1 VLLLG
6 SRAGPAVE
14 YSYPSPA
21 EPIAGAHEGSSVKIT
36 RGITASVVFAGLAAA
51 GFASPA
57 WADITGDQSETYKFL
72 LTGATE
78 PTTWVVTNCGAV
90 CLHIEDGGN
99 SVNKPWSAD
108 AYALNGYWTMF
119 VNRPDLISCPDGS
132 KFPAGAQYNWNTAGK
147 GTVSATTDGECGDP
161 PGPISADFTLTKVS

>member
-1 VLLLG
+1 M
-6 SRAGPAVE
+6 
-14 YSYPSPA
+14 
-21 EPIAGAHEGSSVKIT
+21 KIT
-36 RGITASVVFAGLAAA
+36 WGITASVVFAGLAAA

-57 WADITGDQSETYKFL
+57 WADNTGDAAETYTFL

-78 PTTWVVTNCGAV
+78 PTTWVVTNCGAL
-90 CLHIEDGGN
+90 CLHVEDGGN
-99 SVNKPWSAD
+99 SVNTPWFAD

-119 VNRPDLISCPDGS
+119 VNRTDLISCPDGS

-147 GTVSATTDGECGDP
+147 GTVSATTDGQCGDP